1 MRKRLFI
8 FAAATCFA
16 LSTFATPAF
25 AEGTNLED
33 GQTISSEAPVQSNGN
48 SNGNSDGN
56 SNGNSDGNS
65 NGNSNGNAKEDA
77 PPSSSD
83 DAGPNEK
90 RYSGE
95 EQVNACVVDP
105 CVAKIGGTEYSTLQ
119 DAITAACNAPT
130 SSDATITL
138 QKDLELN
145 NEGLRFIGSDDS
157 NVPWKKITLNADNHS
172 LTLNQKG
179 IYATHCEVT
188 IENCRELTVHAGK
201 NPGNANGESANISA
215 VLFCPGTLTLDNC
228 KTVNIT
234 NVEPI
239 TQGGSGLCIYNGG
252 NLYIRK
258 NTHFTVS
265 GFMNGTP
272 VEPGEQ
278 GRGGCSGIYIDSD
291 TDKNNDYKTIMGQ
304 IMVSDNSSLTATK
317 CYHNGITANP
327 VNITVTKS
335 SVIDVNNNNPG
346 NGAGKGGLG
355 CYFGSLTVSESSSVK
370 AHNNTAMQFAIY
382 VHGFDVDGSSE
393 IEAIDNGLLG
403 GGYGIATDGPSVLH
417 SGAKLT
423 AEGNCGPGVALRYDY
438 NFDSNPELVVENGA
452 TLSSCRNYNY
462 GLANDN
468 LFTVKSGAQVI
479 LNENLIGGLDN
490 YPYATTTVEENA
502 DLVIKDNYGV
512 GINNG
517 NNDPSD
523 DPENPPYTADKDAVA
538 KLDIMSGLITENNK
552 KTQMPYRGI
561 GYIPVSSLEYGGGI
575 CNRYGDVTI
584 SSAVKIYNNA
594 AATAGDDLYNYN
606 NVGAAISNNFMI
618 TVVPG
623 ANGCVLHDGK
633 YIDYWYKDESA
644 KRWSEDDAI
653 QYAEIT
659 VGSGDALKAAH
670 GINADTYVP
679 EPEQPNEPKP
689 NPDPEPKP
697 DPKPEPK
704 PDPAPA
710 EPSASPEPDVTP
722 TQTPTA
728 APSAIPQ
735 TGDTLPLVPLGL
747 AALGSIT
754 ALCVL
759 QKRRKSKS

>member
-16 LSTFATPAF
+16 LSAFATPAF
-25 AEGTNLED
+25 AEDTNLED
-33 GQTISSEAPVQSNGN
+33 GQTISSEASVQSNGN
-48 SNGNSDGN
+48 SNE
-56 SNGNSDGNS
+56 
-65 NGNSNGNAKEDA
+65 NAKESA

-83 DAGPNEK
+83 DAGPKEK
-90 RYSGE
+90 SYSGE
-95 EQVNACVVDP
+95 EQPNAGVADP
-105 CVAKIGGTEYSTLQ
+105 VVAKIGGVGYATLQ
-119 DAITAACNAPT
+119 EAIDNAANNAV
-130 SSDATITL
+130 ITL
-138 QKDLELN
+138 QSDLEM
-145 NEGLRFIGSDDS
+145 EAGLQFFGSGDS
-157 NVPWKKITLNADNHS
+157 AEQWKNITLDAAKHS
-172 LTLNQKG
+172 LTLNNLG
-179 IYATHCEVT
+179 IYATRCNVT
-188 IENCRELTVHAGK
+188 IMNCPALTVHAGK

-215 VLFCPGTLTLDNC
+215 VLFYPGTLTLDNC

-633 YIDYWYKDESA
+633 YIDYWYKDESS

-653 QYAEIT
+653 QYTESI
-659 VGSGDALKAAH
+659 VGLGDALKAAH

-722 TQTPTA
+722 TPTPAA